1 MAREKRTAVQRTPSQ
16 LLVQSN
22 GVVLENGDLSKSAP
36 AAPADAPKAAK
47 GKPAEAGLVT
57 LLICVAGIYASL
69 YVPRL
74 ESTGAD
80 IRSLTWA
87 VAQERIT
94 TTAYGPPSK
103 PEKFAYPVF
112 LNTVY
117 SSLAALS
124 GLAYLYTSTSH
135 PLKPGRPAPIF
146 PSLAILPPLLLV
158 SVTSSLSSPFG
169 YAALSH
175 IDYITFILAK
185 SCKLLPVMALHL
197 TVFRKSY
204 PLYKYGVVALVTL
217 GVAVF
222 TLHHPSTAKQASKHL
237 AKVAGG
243 VEPNRVWGLFLLGVN
258 LLFDGLFNST
268 QDYIFASFAP
278 YSGPQMMCAQNL
290 LSTALTVTYLVAA
303 PLVAPTALG
312 RLLSLPREN
321 EVAAA
326 LSFVRRHP
334 QAWTDVML
342 FCACGAV
349 GQVFIFHTLAT
360 FSSLVLVTVNVT
372 RKMLT
377 MVLSVLWFGHR
388 ISPMQWLGVGL
399 VFGGVGGEAVW
410 GRREKQLREK
420 RAREAEAKKD
430 R

>member
-1 MAREKRTAVQRTPSQ
+1 M
-16 LLVQSN
+16 
-22 GVVLENGDLSKSAP
+22 
-36 AAPADAPKAAK
+36 
-47 GKPAEAGLVT
+47 
-57 LLICVAGIYASL
+57 
-69 YVPRL
+69 PRCMSSPIL
-74 ESTGAD
+74 RNDKLTFA
-80 IRSLTWA
+80 SLTWA

-94 TTAYGPPSK
+94 TTPYGPPSR
-103 PEKFAYPVF
+103 PEKFTYPVF
-112 LNTVY
+112 LNTIY

-135 PLKPGRPAPIF
+135 PHKPGRPAPIF
-146 PSLAILPPLLLV
+146 PTLRILPPLLLV

-222 TLHHPSTAKQASKHL
+222 TLHHPSTASQASKHS
-237 AKVAGG
+237 ARAGG
-243 VEPNRVWGLFLLGVN
+243 AERDQAWGLFLLGVN

-268 QDYIFASFAP
+268 QDYIFAAFAP

-290 LSTALTVTYLVAA
+290 LSTALTVTYLTLA
-303 PLVAPTALG
+303 PFVAPTAVG
-312 RLLSLPREN
+312 RLLSMPEAN
-321 EVAAA
+321 EVTAA

-334 QAWTDVML
+334 QAWTDVVL

-388 ISPMQWLGVGL
+388 ISGMQWLGVGL
-399 VFGGVGGEAVW
+399 VFGGVGGEAAW
-410 GRREKQLREK
+410 GRREKQQRDK
-420 RAREAEAKKD
+420 RARKMEAKKEK
-430 R
+430 

>member
-1 MAREKRTAVQRTPSQ
+1 MRRCKLRLP
-16 LLVQSN
+16 
-22 GVVLENGDLSKSAP
+22 LSKTRLT
-36 AAPADAPKAAK
+36 AA
-47 GKPAEAGLVT
+47 
-57 LLICVAGIYASL
+57 
-69 YVPRL
+69 
-74 ESTGAD
+74 
-80 IRSLTWA
+80 SLTWA

-94 TTAYGPPSK
+94 TTTYGPPEK

-112 LNTVY
+112 LNTIY
-117 SSLAALS
+117 SALAALS
-124 GLAYLYTSTSH
+124 GLVYLYSSTSH

-146 PSLAILPPLLLV
+146 PSLRILPPLLLV
-158 SVTSSLSSPFG
+158 SLTSSLSSPFG

-204 PLYKYGVVALVTL
+204 PLYKYAVVALVTL

-222 TLHHPSTAKQASKHL
+222 TIHHPSTAKQASKHL

-243 VEPNRVWGLFLLGVN
+243 VEPNRVWGLSLLGVN

-303 PLVAPTALG
+303 PFVAPTALG
-312 RLLSLPREN
+312 QLLSLPREN

-326 LSFVRRHP
+326 LSFVQRHP
-334 QAWTDVML
+334 QAWTDVAL

-388 ISPMQWLGVGL
+388 ISGMQWLGVGL

-410 GRREKQLREK
+410 GRREKQQRAK
-420 RAREAEAKKD
+420 KAREAEEKKD
-430 R
+430 K